1 MSGQKTKTK
10 RRSSF
15 TANRVS
21 LLSRDVSSANDL
33 HRMVEKELS
42 KEDRLTKLTRLCL
55 QYTVDTLAKEFK
67 GEDWFDKFRVNAEEG
82 GNEVISR
89 LQDEDLFKHACS
101 RKQQLPN
108 PLNDNFTA
116 NIEAIELNMNRLEE
130 ESVRWDAMLGKLKMD
145 KEAADK
151 KNENL
156 ELKAA
161 SMSEDVKTQA
171 MGSYMKPSPDYQD
184 LIQSTQMSLNK
195 CALQMEVYCKNV
207 HLLER
212 ANKMA
217 DAVEEKQ
224 TQLLY
229 KESFKGLNTQNSMQ
243 QISNLVS
250 LPSPTKLMK
259 HA

>member
-21 LLSRDVSSANDL
+21 LLSRDVSSAKDL

-42 KEDRLTKLTRLCL
+42 KEDRLAKLTRLCL

-67 GEDWFDKFRVNAEEG
+67 GEDWFDKFRVSAEEG
-82 GNEVISR
+82 GSEVISR
-89 LQDEDLFKHACS
+89 LQDEDLFEHACS

-108 PLNDNFTA
+108 PLNEDFNA
-116 NIEAIELNMNRLEE
+116 NIAAIEHNMNRLEE
-130 ESVRWDAMLGKLKMD
+130 ESVRWDALLGELKVD
-145 KEAADK
+145 KEASDK

-161 SMSEDVKTQA
+161 TLSEDVKTRA

-184 LIQSTQMSLNK
+184 LIQSTQTNLNK
-195 CALQMEVYCKNV
+195 CALQMETYCKNV

-217 DAVEEKQ
+217 DCVEEKQ

-250 LPSPTKLMK
+250 LPSPTKMMK